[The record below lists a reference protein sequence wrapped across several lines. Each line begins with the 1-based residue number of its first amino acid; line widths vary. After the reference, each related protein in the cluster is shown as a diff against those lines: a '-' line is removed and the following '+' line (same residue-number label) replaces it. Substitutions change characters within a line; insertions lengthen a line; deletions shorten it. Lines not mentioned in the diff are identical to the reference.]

1 MIKYILKNR
10 ITGNKKKKRIL
21 PKVLLSFAIISYG
34 IIAVKA
40 AVATMDN
47 IHLSD
52 YAFFGPQKS
61 VEELVAEG
69 LAHKEQSTQSAVGG
83 GYTFGMLQSSPDISV
98 GQPLP
103 DQAEPDAVEPET
115 DSQPAVPEQNTSLD
129 NSSKPY
135 IQLTDSE
142 KYQLAALIYREA
154 RGESYECQ
162 LACVSVV
169 INRFTC
175 GQKGYEGAG
184 KYNSIEDVIYAPSQF
199 SPAHLIP
206 STTPTQTQ
214 IDAVEYVCQNG
225 PTIPEYVCYFR
236 ASYYHNW
243 GPKYANYTYIDET
256 YFSYKVTVYES
267 WLANQDN

>member
-1 MIKYILKNR
+1 MIKYILKNKLTSTKR
-10 ITGNKKKKRIL
+10 KKRIL
-21 PKVLLSFAIISYG
+21 PKVLLSFAIISYAA
-34 IIAVKA
+34 IAIKA
-40 AVATMDN
+40 AVTTMNNMD
-47 IHLSD
+47 LSA
-52 YAFFGPQKS
+52 YPFFGPQKS
-61 VEELVAEG
+61 VDELVAEG
-69 LAHKEQSTQSAVGG
+69 LAYKEQQSAQSNVGG
-83 GYTFGMLQSSPDISV
+83 GYTFGMLESSPNIVV
-98 GQPLP
+98 GEPLP
-103 DQAEPDAVEPET
+103 DASEPET
-115 DSQPAVPEQNTSLD
+115 DSNEVAVPEEDTSVSNT
-129 NSSKPY
+129 NKPY

-142 KYQLAALIYREA
+142 KYQLAALIWNEA

-184 KYNSIEDVIYAPSQF
+184 KYNSITDVIYAPSQF
-199 SPAHLIP
+199 SPSHLIP

-243 GPKYANYTYIDET
+243 GPKYSNYTYIDQT
-256 YFSYKVTVYES
+256 YFSYKVSVYES